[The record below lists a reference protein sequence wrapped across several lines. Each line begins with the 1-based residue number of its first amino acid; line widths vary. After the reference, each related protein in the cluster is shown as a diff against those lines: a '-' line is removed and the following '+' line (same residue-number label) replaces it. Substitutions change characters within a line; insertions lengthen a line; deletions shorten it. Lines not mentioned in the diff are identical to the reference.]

1 MFTVI
6 LSVLQTKTNKN
17 KRTRTKTPL
26 KKSVYDRAFTV
37 EQTQQ
42 SLLR

>member
-1 MFTVI
+1 MFTVK

-26 KKSVYDRAFTV
+26 KKIGV
-37 EQTQQ
+37 
-42 SLLR
+42 